1 MNCRQSELQKGI
13 LFHCF
18 PSRRSGNPITSFPGN
33 FQSRAKC
40 CQTEKESI
48 CLPSHVSM
56 QCKSRGENSKNWR
69 KNWSWFV
76 CCIIFRATKW
86 EGGGG
91 RVPIKWQ
98 NYLPYHVQIKNVK
111 CFNFC
116 LGSRGLPRTQN
127 KNNGQRAPLKL
138 RLWIPRSTVSPPSP
152 TTPYIGLCKFICGDF
167 ALAPN

>member
-86 EGGGG
+86 AEGGGRG
-91 RVPIKWQ
+91 GGCPSSGKTICPITYKLKMW
-98 NYLPYHVQIKNVK
+98 NVSISVSGLGDCLAHK
-111 CFNFC
+111 TKTTASELHFNFDC
-116 LGSRGLPRTQN
+116 GSP
-127 KNNGQRAPLKL
+127 APL
-138 RLWIPRSTVSPPSP
+138 
-152 TTPYIGLCKFICGDF
+152 
-167 ALAPN
+167 